1 MMRKYVTNLACA
13 TVVSTAVL
21 AALSGCSVR
30 IEMVPDGNGWP
41 QSAEFSQLSD
51 GQTRFSS
58 HDSGMDGS
66 IVVVDHETGVQY
78 LATATGICPLY
89 EADGSLMLVGE
100 ADRPEVSE

>member
-1 MMRKYVTNLACA
+1 MVRVTNLACA
-13 TVVSTAVL
+13 TLVSTAAL

-30 IEMVPDGNGWP
+30 LKMVPEGNGWP
-41 QSAEFSQLSD
+41 QSAEFSQLSN

-78 LATATGICPLY
+78 LATAAGICPLY

-100 ADRPEVSE
+100 ANRPEVSE